1 VQKIV
6 VKASQNSTNNAN
18 YNYWDDIHHAIPYS
32 NIAHI
37 KHDKPSC
44 PEKSTFPRTAYFNK
58 SPEHHHHNCRAE
70 ECSPEESTPPPCSN
84 LFKGKEDPTHWSSE
98 SCTNSR
104 GSTAGYKITAVPVVV
119 EVLKP
124 APIKPVIV
132 RPTLA

>member
-18 YNYWDDIHHAIPYS
+18 YNYWDDIYQMIPYS
-32 NIAHI
+32 NTAHI

-44 PEKSTFPRTAYFNK
+44 PKKSTFPSTAYFNK
-58 SPEHHHHNCRAE
+58 SPEHHHHNRRAE

-84 LFKGKEDPTHWSSE
+84 LFKRKEDTTHWSSE

-104 GSTAGYKITAVPVVV
+104 GCTVGYKITAVPVVV
-119 EVLKP
+119 EVANP
-124 APIKPVIV
+124 APFKPVIV